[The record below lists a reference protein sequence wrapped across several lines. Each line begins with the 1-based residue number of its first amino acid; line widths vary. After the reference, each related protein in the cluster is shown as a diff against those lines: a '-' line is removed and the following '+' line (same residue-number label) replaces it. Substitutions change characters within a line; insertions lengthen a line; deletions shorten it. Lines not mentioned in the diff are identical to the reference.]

1 MCPHRTEADT
11 QSRKSRPQHDFNST
25 ITCPLDE
32 YYDQAIGIYSEFLD
46 ANPENLTA
54 LSGLF
59 HIARCT
65 GRTQQI
71 KHYLRQYL
79 IRRPG
84 DIAIMHCL
92 ASIFIMENRLDAA
105 REVLINILNHDTENT
120 HATDLIEEI
129 DHIQAQARIENAK
142 EMWLVQ
148 SA

>member
-1 MCPHRTEADT
+1 MCPDRTDADR
-11 QSRKSRPQHDFNST
+11 QRRKSRPQHHFNST

-71 KHYLRQYL
+71 KHYLRQFL

-92 ASIFIMENRLDAA
+92 ASVFIMEDRLDAA
-105 REVLINILNHDTENT
+105 REVLLNILNHDAGNA
-120 HATDLIEEI
+120 HAADLIEEI
-129 DHIQAQARIENAK
+129 DHIEAQVRLENAK

>member
-1 MCPHRTEADT
+1 MYPDRMDADR
-11 QSRKSRPQHDFNST
+11 QQRISRKQHDFNST

-54 LSGLF
+54 LSCLF

-92 ASIFIMENRLDAA
+92 ASVFIMENRLDAA
-105 REVLINILNHDTENT
+105 REVLLNILNHDSENT
-120 HATDLIEEI
+120 HAADLIEEI
-129 DHIQAQARIENAK
+129 DNIEAQTRIENAK